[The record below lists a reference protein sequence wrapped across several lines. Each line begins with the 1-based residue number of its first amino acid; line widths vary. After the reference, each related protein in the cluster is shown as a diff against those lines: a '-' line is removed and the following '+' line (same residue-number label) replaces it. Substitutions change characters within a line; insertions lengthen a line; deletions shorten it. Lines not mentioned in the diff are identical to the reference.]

1 MKKFAFLPLAAI
13 VALGACND
21 ATMLVAPEGA
31 NFELVDATQKV
42 VNGANIDIYA
52 KFVVEVGT
60 GNTVTIGDDDQ
71 PVPGMNSEGK
81 PHGLCY
87 SGGRWQNPSNKKF
100 AAKVPH
106 DHCRVVGEELIV
118 GLESI
123 TGKHFTQNHGSGDN
137 RRTSVGVN
145 FNESGTMFVKWN
157 AASGQEQNRKMEAGG
172 IVDAVAVDKDGNPQ
186 GTFRFDL
193 EDQYDGDTTNRFADY
208 ENETEGGGE
217 GTFGLSG
224 AITATYTYPV
234 GKPGPNGELTKPVS
248 GVIYWIER

>member
-1 MKKFAFLPLAAI
+1 MKKFAFLPLAVI

-21 ATMLVAPEGA
+21 ATTLVAPEGP

-42 VNGANIDIYA
+42 VSGANIDIYA

-60 GNTVTIGDDDQ
+60 GNTITIGDDDQ

-123 TGKHFTQNHGSGDN
+123 TGKHFVEQHAGGA
-137 RRTSVGVN
+137 RTSVGVN
-145 FNESGTMFVKWN
+145 FNETGTLQVKWN
-157 AASGQEQNRKMEAGG
+157 GAANVTANHKMEAAGR
-172 IVDAVAVDKDGNPQ
+172 VHAVAVDQDGNPH
-186 GTFRFDL
+186 GTFTFNL
-193 EDQYDGDTTNRFADY
+193 DQYDGGTTNLFADY